1 MTSDEDFNFSEAV
14 LLAKSPKN
22 KDVNNA
28 ETLKDHSLKT
38 LEYGIFLID
47 QLPFTESERKF
58 LKESAFVPLLFHDIG
73 KAAKGFQDAL
83 LQSTHW
89 KGKRHEILS
98 SAFCYQ
104 LGLSEEQLF
113 SIITHH
119 KDVYKL
125 EQLDSQKDVDCGE
138 FKTMKKEFEMNLNQA
153 IAVYLSCLENLDSNL
168 TFFDINNLKA
178 NLENLKDKEIHST
191 WGIPES
197 WVDGTYDSYSQIKT
211 ISLEKRILA
220 SKLRG
225 IVKAADHLS
234 SAGIAPQKS
243 ISLKDYT
250 ISEYELRQFQ
260 KACSECNNNLILM
273 APTGSGKTEA
283 ALLWAQNNFKE
294 NSRLFYVLP
303 YQASINSM
311 YLRLKNIFE
320 IEKNDENTVG
330 ILHSNSVSYLYH
342 SQNDDKDEPEN
353 LKNDSENVNEG
364 FENVNKSA
372 LKMQKEAE
380 IQAGLAKE
388 IYYQIRACTP
398 HQILRLGLRGKG
410 WEFLFLEFHNS
421 LVIYDEIHAYEPRL
435 VGLTLATARLL
446 QDLGCKICFM
456 SATFP
461 KFLKQLIQE
470 KISDAGFD
478 EISPNPKFESDK
490 KIWNQKRHLV
500 RVLEGNLMDYLDSI
514 YNLSKEKSEKYPKG
528 KSILVIANHVKSAQK
543 IFDSLTEMGL
553 DCLLLHGRFNK
564 RDRNQKEKQILKKEN
579 KPQIVVATQVIEVSL
594 DIDYDVMF
602 TEPAP
607 IDALSQRFGR
617 VNRKGKRESADI
629 FVVSRQLS
637 NHNLYTAE
645 KVAKT
650 LDLLSEIK
658 EPIGEQDLLE
668 IVDIVYENGYNEAE
682 YQDFEAGFSSYIFE
696 LKDNLVAGSS
706 NNWLENLDKGFGHD
720 ILPLQDVDKFIELKE
735 NGQWIDANDLLITQ
749 KLYNKEGWM
758 NGSLDFDKKHEKYFY
773 DIVVLNRGYD
783 SEKGLSDEI
792 YEKKKANIF

>member
-1 MTSDEDFNFSEAV
+1 MTSDEDFNFNADI

-22 KDVNNA
+22 DVVNDA

-47 QLPFTESERKF
+47 QLPFTETERKF

-83 LQSTHW
+83 LQSAHW

-119 KDVYKL
+119 KDIDKL
-125 EQLDSQKDVDCGE
+125 QSLRSQKDVSCGE
-138 FKTMKKEFEMNLNQA
+138 FKKMKKEFEINLNQA
-153 IAVYLSCLENLDSNL
+153 IDVYLSCLENPNQSLV
-168 TFFDINNLKA
+168 FFDINDLKEKLDNLK
-178 NLENLKDKEIHST
+178 NKELHSD
-191 WGIPES
+191 WGIKKS
-197 WVDGTYDSYSQIKT
+197 WINGNLGSYSQVNIP
-211 ISLEKRILA
+211 LENRVFA

-234 SAGIAPQKS
+234 SAGIAPQKT
-243 ISLKDYT
+243 ISLKNYT
-250 ISEYELRQFQ
+250 ISKYQLHQFQ
-260 KACSECNNNLILM
+260 KVCSECNNNLILT

-311 YLRLKNIFE
+311 YSRLKGIFD
-320 IEKNDENTVG
+320 INGTDENPVG
-330 ILHSNSVSYLYH
+330 ILHGNSVSYLYH
-342 SQNDDKDEPEN
+342 FQNDDKDEPNNKNIPEN
-353 LKNDSENVNEG
+353 INNSSES
-364 FENVNKSA
+364 VNKYM
-372 LKMQKEAE
+372 LEIQKEAE
-380 IQAGLAKE
+380 IQANLARE

-421 LVIYDEIHAYEPRL
+421 LVIYDEIHAYEPKL

-446 QDLGCKICFM
+446 QNLGCKICFM

-500 RVLEGNLMDYLDSI
+500 RVLDGNLIDYLDSI
-514 YNLSKEKSEKYPKG
+514 YNISKEKSEKYPEG

-543 IFDSLTEMGL
+543 IFDSLTKMGL

-617 VNRKGKRESADI
+617 INRKGEREPADI
-629 FVVSRQLS
+629 FVVRQQLS
-637 NHNLYTAE
+637 SHNLYTAE
-645 KVAKT
+645 KVAET
-650 LDLLSEIK
+650 LNLLSEIK

-668 IVDIVYENGYNEAE
+668 IVDIVYKNGYNEDE
-682 YQDFEAGFSSYIFE
+682 NQDFEAGFSSYIFE
-696 LKDNLVAGSS
+696 LENNLIAGSS
-706 NNWLENLDKGFGHD
+706 NNWLDNLDKGFGYD
-720 ILPLQDVDKFIELKE
+720 ILPLQDVDEFI
-735 NGQWIDANDLLITQ
+735 
-749 KLYNKEGWM
+749 
-758 NGSLDFDKKHEKYFY
+758 
-773 DIVVLNRGYD
+773 
-783 SEKGLSDEI
+783 
-792 YEKKKANIF
+792 

>member
-1 MTSDEDFNFSEAV
+1 MGSDEEFNFNTAV
-14 LLAKSPKN
+14 LLAKSPKDN
-22 KDVNNA
+22 GGVNVG

-47 QLPFTESERKF
+47 QLPFTENERKF

-83 LQSTHW
+83 LQSAHW

-119 KDVYKL
+119 KDIDKL
-125 EQLDSQKDVDCGE
+125 QSLRSQKDVSCGE
-138 FKTMKKEFEMNLNQA
+138 FKTMKKEFEINLNQA
-153 IAVYLSCLENLDSNL
+153 IDVYLSCLENPDQSL
-168 TFFDINNLKA
+168 TFFDIDDLKEKLDNLK
-178 NLENLKDKEIHST
+178 NKELHSN
-191 WGIPES
+191 WGIQKS
-197 WVDGTYDSYSQIKT
+197 WINGNLGLYSQVT
-211 ISLEKRILA
+211 LPLEKRIFA

-234 SAGIAPQKS
+234 SAGIAPRKT

-260 KACSECNNNLILM
+260 KTCSECNNNLILT

-311 YLRLKNIFE
+311 YMRLKSIFNTGE
-320 IEKNDENTVG
+320 NDENPVG
-330 ILHSNSVSYLYH
+330 ILHGNSVSYLYH
-342 SQNDDKDEPEN
+342 IQNDDKDES
-353 LKNDSENVNEG
+353 KNKTNNFESVNIS
-364 FENVNKSA
+364 ENVNKST
-372 LKMQKEAE
+372 LEMQKEAE
-380 IQAGLAKE
+380 IQAGLTKE

-461 KFLKQLIQE
+461 IFLKPLIRE
-470 KISDAGFD
+470 KISNAIFD
-478 EISPNPKFESDK
+478 EISPNSIFESDK

-500 RVLEGNLMDYLDSI
+500 HVLEGNLTDYLDSI
-514 YNLSKEKSEKYPKG
+514 YNISTEASGK

-564 RDRNQKEKQILKKEN
+564 KDRNQKEKKILKKED

-617 VNRKGKRESADI
+617 VNRKGEREPADI
-629 FVVSRQLS
+629 FVVRQQLS
-637 NHNLYTAE
+637 SHNLYTAE
-645 KVAKT
+645 KIAKT

-668 IVDIVYENGYNEAE
+668 IVDTVYESGYNEAE
-682 YQDFEAGFSSYIFE
+682 YQEFEAGFNAYIFE
-696 LKDNLVAGSS
+696 LEENLIAGSS

-720 ILPLQDVDKFIELKE
+720 ILPLQDVDEFIRLKE
-735 NGQWIDANDLLITQ
+735 EGHWIKANDLLITR
-749 KLYNKEGWM
+749 KLYNKDGWM
-758 NGSLDFDKKHEKYFY
+758 NGSLDLDKKYEKYFY

-783 SEKGLSDEI
+783 PEKGLSDEI